1 MDYVPNV
8 QTAAIKWGK
17 TKEEIAIREYQNLM
31 QKHNPGFVVRQSGLV
46 INPAYPTLGAT
57 PDGVTECPC
66 CDKGLLEVK
75 CPYKHVNTSPCEVKD
90 KGFYLK
96 SHSCGSVSFKDVKLC
111 TNSLIRSSKYYYQV
125 QGQIAICEAGHC
137 DFVCWTPKGLHI
149 ERVLRDQPFIEE
161 MLQKLN
167 LFFMNVILPELMA
180 RRLKDRDQNNNTI
193 DIICVCGKAE
203 NYDDM
208 IACKS
213 GHCKVEWYHL
223 KCVGLKKV
231 PQKTWSCLTCRKMPA
246 AKRSKK

>member
-1 MDYVPNV
+1 MGKNKRGNCNSGIPELDAEA
-8 QTAAIKWGK
+8 QSRICCSKKWSCDQPCILN
-17 TKEEIAIREYQNLM
+17 TRSN
-31 QKHNPGFVVRQSGLV
+31 
-46 INPAYPTLGAT
+46 

-66 CDKGLLEVK
+66 CDKGLVEVK

-90 KGFYLK
+90 QGFYLK
-96 SHSCGSVSFKDVKLC
+96 SPLCGSVSFKDVKLC

-137 DFVCWTPKGLHI
+137 GFVCWTPKGLHI

-167 LFFMNVILPELMA
+167 VFFMNVILPELMT
-180 RRLKDRDQNNNTI
+180 RCLKDRDQNNNTV

-213 GHCKVEWYHL
+213 GHCKVVWYHL
-223 KCVGLKKV
+223 KVCWTEESSTEDLVLSHV
-231 PQKTWSCLTCRKMPA
+231 
-246 AKRSKK
+246 